1 MPELDQAL
9 WEEHWA
15 VETYIVRALRAQHD
29 GANGMMLEDAIEKL
43 LNAHAEVNRLNRP
56 LDLVAPTT

>member
-43 LNAHAEVNRLNRP
+43 LSAHAEVNRLDRP
-56 LDLVAPTT
+56 TELTPETA